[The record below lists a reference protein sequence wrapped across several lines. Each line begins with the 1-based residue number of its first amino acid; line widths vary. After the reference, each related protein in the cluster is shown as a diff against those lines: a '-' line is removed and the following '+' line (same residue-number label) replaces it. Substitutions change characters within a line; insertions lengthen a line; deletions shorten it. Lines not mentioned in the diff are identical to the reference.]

1 MYRTIK
7 EEYVMFHKGDIVMAT
22 CDCHE
27 GHIGEIIFCAQSG
40 KHYNIQ
46 LSEEEVIRF
55 VKEDFVYLDQL

>member
-1 MYRTIK
+1 
-7 EEYVMFHKGDIVMAT
+7 MFHKGDIVMAT